1 MPSIKTLIL
10 MRKARF
16 FILVLALL
24 ATCGMLRAQ
33 DSFERAVYVSPT
45 GDSLLYRYLRPENE
59 QADKKY
65 PLVLFLHG
73 AGECGTDNEKQL
85 DHGGQMWL
93 NPVNREKYPAFV
105 LAPQC
110 TGKNYWGYVSRP
122 SFVPE
127 EMPAE
132 TADTPEIRL
141 VKELLDQYL
150 ALPQVDKSRVYVMG
164 LSMGGMATFDVAI
177 RYPDIFAAAIPI
189 CGSVNPKRITPA
201 LRPVKFRLF
210 HGDADNVVPV
220 EGSRHAYRALKAA
233 GVTVDYVEFPG
244 CNHGSWN
251 PAFGYPDF
259 MEWLFNCK
267 KK

>member
-1 MPSIKTLIL
+1 

-93 NPVNREKYPAFV
+93 NPVNREKHPAFV
-105 LAPQC
+105 LFPQC
-110 TGKNYWGYVSRP
+110 PSDGYWAYMARP
-122 SFVPE
+122 TSF
-127 EMPAE
+127 MPAE
-132 TADTPEIRL
+132 MPVEVPLSPIFQA
-141 VKELLDQYL
+141 VKELLDTYL
-150 ALPQVDKSRVYVMG
+150 ARPEVDKSRIYVMG
-164 LSMGGMATFDVAI
+164 LSMGGMGTFDMAV

-189 CGSVNPKRITPA
+189 CGSVNPERLKA
-201 LRPVKFRLF
+201 AKQVKFRIF
-210 HGDADNVVPV
+210 HGDADDVVTP
-220 EGSRHAYRALKAA
+220 EGSRQAYKTLK
-233 GVTVDYVEFPG
+233 TVGADVEYIEFPG

-251 PAFGYPDF
+251 PAFNYPGF
-259 MEWLFNCK
+259 MDWLFAQK
-267 KK
+267 KKR